1 MSFLRDDLCCFYYFR
16 SDGDETRFEVPDAM
30 SKSDMTATVT
40 VGLPASSEDTQ
51 SKQDMSLAESRQTKE
66 LEKKESEPD
75 ESQIK
80 EEGKLTE

>member
-1 MSFLRDDLCCFYYFR
+1 MIYFVLYFH
-16 SDGDETRFEVPDAM
+16 SDGDEHRFEVPDAM
-30 SKSDMTATVT
+30 SKSDATVT

-51 SKQDMSLAESRQTKE
+51 SKLDMSLAESRHTRE

-80 EEGKLTE
+80 EDGK